1 MNNTITQAKIQYYFE
16 DAKGN
21 KLSLFYS
28 DDKRWSFKGNKIPF
42 PILGGTWFYG
52 LSPNEMLKSIKTTG
66 YILKA
71 EINLITGKVTLYNQI
86 TVIM

>member
-1 MNNTITQAKIQYYFE
+1 MNVKAIRQYYFE
-16 DAKGN
+16 NSNGD
-21 KLSLFYS
+21 KLSMFYS
-28 DDKRWSFKGNKIPF
+28 DDKRWSLKGNKIPF
-42 PILGGTWFYG
+42 PIYAGTWFYG
-52 LSPNEMLKSIKTTG
+52 LSPDKMLKSIKTTG